1 MRCRDQQQRFGRPDH
16 PNNRREALSLV
27 YLVALIAV
35 SMALLGALVEAV
47 RSVSRKPAWSQPRL
61 ALSPVIQIDR
71 RTQRLPFVGVDRRRA
86 AMADAHGEIDRLA
99 A

>member
-1 MRCRDQQQRFGRPDH
+1 M
-16 PNNRREALSLV
+16 SLV

-47 RSVSRKPAWSQPRL
+47 GSVSRKPAWCQPRP
-61 ALSPVIQIDR
+61 ALSPASQIDR
-71 RTQRLPFVGVDRRRA
+71 RTQRLPFVGVDRRRVA
-86 AMADAHGEIDRLA
+86 VAVPQSEIDRLA